1 MLSYWRHSL
10 SYGYVGMSYWQDCG
24 WSDRTLELRRDCAPV
39 RPVRNRRSHR
49 GFSFPDPRP
58 HSVLK
63 SIFKE
68 QSSRRLYLQC
78 KMCWREARNSPA
90 PSKFGLM
97 RKTEQQAFPRLPE
110 CTTTLGGRVAVGQHS
125 LENLLTCSFRH
136 CAIIFCPKHQ
146 RGGLLG
152 CSALEATGS

>member
-1 MLSYWRHSL
+1 MIVALLLAALILSYWRHSL

-63 SIFKE
+63 SIFKA
-68 QSSRRLYLQC
+68 QSSRRLY
-78 KMCWREARNSPA
+78 PA
-90 PSKFGLM
+90 PSKYGLM

-146 RGGLLG
+146 RGRLLG

>member
-1 MLSYWRHSL
+1 MIVALLLAALILSYWRRSL

-63 SIFKE
+63 SIFKA
-68 QSSRRLYLQC
+68 QSSRRLY
-78 KMCWREARNSPA
+78 PA

-110 CTTTLGGRVAVGQHS
+110 CTTTLGGRVAAGQHS

-136 CAIIFCPKHQ
+136 CAFIFCPKHQ
-146 RGGLLG
+146 RGRLLG

>member
-1 MLSYWRHSL
+1 MISVRMLTKTARWLTLTTGFHPIQRAPGYDRSSPTGGTQW
-10 SYGYVGMSYWQDCG
+10 YGYVGMSYWQDCG
-24 WSDRTLELRRDCAPV
+24 WSDRTLELRRDCA
-39 RPVRNRRSHR
+39 RAVRNRRSHR

-63 SIFKE
+63 SIFKA

-97 RKTEQQAFPRLPE
+97 RKTEQQAFPSCQNAQQRSAAALQSGN
-110 CTTTLGGRVAVGQHS
+110 TLWK
-125 LENLLTCSFRH
+125 
-136 CAIIFCPKHQ
+136 I
-146 RGGLLG
+146 
-152 CSALEATGS
+152 

>member
-1 MLSYWRHSL
+1 MIVALLLAALILSYWRHSL

-63 SIFKE
+63 SIFKA
-68 QSSRRLYLQC
+68 QSSRRLY
-78 KMCWREARNSPA
+78 PA

-136 CAIIFCPKHQ
+136 YAFIFCPKHQ